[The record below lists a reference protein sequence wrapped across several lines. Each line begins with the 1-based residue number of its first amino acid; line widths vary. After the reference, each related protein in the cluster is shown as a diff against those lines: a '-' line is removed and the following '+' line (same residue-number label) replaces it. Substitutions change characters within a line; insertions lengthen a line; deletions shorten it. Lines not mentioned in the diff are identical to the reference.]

1 MTPRERTKL
10 RDDDL
15 RAVLSTPPGRRFLWR
30 LLTQSGLL
38 GASYSESPTAT
49 AYAEGRRSV
58 AIGLMREAQRVAP
71 ELYAVA
77 LKEHLEHEMRE
88 ALEAKADVTDE

>member
-1 MTPRERTKL
+1 MTPRERTKQ

-15 RAVLSTPPGRRFLWR
+15 RSVLSAPAGRRFLWR
-30 LLTQSGLL
+30 LLVQSGLH

-49 AYAEGRRSV
+49 AYAEGRRAV
-58 AIGLMREAQRVAP
+58 AISLMREAQRVTP

-77 LKEHLEHEMRE
+77 LKEQLEAEMRE
-88 ALEAKADVTDE
+88 ALDARMEPEE